1 MQASPL
7 SPGYRWL
14 SEIPLHGIVCPA
26 RIAVPSEM
34 KLIDLAE
41 QRADEIGRKTLDTI
55 DLCHLQERVFDRMD
69 AKAEFDKSY
78 AALIDTAG
86 YFGIDEEE
94 VIYLYE
100 MGYSLA
106 EIEEFIMNP
115 KLMEEIYADGF

>member
-1 MQASPL
+1 M
-7 SPGYRWL
+7 
-14 SEIPLHGIVCPA
+14 
-26 RIAVPSEM
+26 PS
-34 KLIDLAE
+34 LC
-41 QRADEIGRKTLDTI
+41 GWDT
-55 DLCHLQERVFDRMD
+55 HD

-115 KLMEEIYADGF
+115 QQLEQLTGIAAAMA